1 MIGGYVNDLVLR
13 NTFRLDQ
20 YLNYDELSPMRMQRF
35 NVPIC
40 LLMNSYIMAAG
51 GSVGPPQK
59 CKYTNAVEL
68 YDIGA
73 N

>member
-1 MIGGYVNDLVLR
+1 MIGGYVNDMVLR

-20 YLNYDELSPMRMQRF
+20 YLNYDEMAPMRMQRF
-35 NVPIC
+35 SVPIC

-51 GSVGPPQK
+51 GSIGSPQK
-59 CKYTNAVEL
+59 YKYTTAVEL
-68 YDIGA
+68 FDIGA